1 MSILDESAVSWLHAT
16 YASARVFAS
25 APWVAEAWER
35 VLDANMEQLDEA
47 QLAAR
52 MHRAITAAGP
62 TADITEFDTRLMEL
76 KRQPDVWRYLT
87 DVWLP
92 CAVERLS
99 DAQAAVFLAVY
110 VLLRFAL
117 ERVAPS
123 DLATEHRLHALRLR
137 VKKGYAALQANAMPL
152 LAMRSK
158 HASKHAHSVAY

>member
-35 VLDANMEQLDEA
+35 FLDAHLEELDEA

-76 KRQPDVWRYLT
+76 KRQPDVWRYMT

-92 CAVERLS
+92 CAVDRLS
-99 DAQAAVFLAVY
+99 DAPASVYLAVY

-137 VKKGYAALQANAMPL
+137 VKKGYAALLANAMPL

-158 HASKHAHSVAY
+158 HAHSVAY

>member
-1 MSILDESAVSWLHAT
+1 
-16 YASARVFAS
+16 
-25 APWVAEAWER
+25 
-35 VLDANMEQLDEA
+35 MEQLDEA

-52 MHRAITAAGP
+52 MHRAITSSGQ

-76 KRQPDVWRYLT
+76 KREGVVWRYLT

-99 DAQAAVFLAVY
+99 DAPASVFLVVY

-117 ERVAPS
+117 ERFAPS
-123 DLATEHRLHALRLR
+123 DPATEHRLHALRLR

-158 HASKHAHSVAY
+158 HAHSVAY

>member
-1 MSILDESAVSWLHAT
+1 
-16 YASARVFAS
+16 
-25 APWVAEAWER
+25 
-35 VLDANMEQLDEA
+35 MEQLDEA

-52 MHRAITAAGP
+52 MHRAITSAGQ

-76 KRQPDVWRYLT
+76 KRQPDVWRYMT

-92 CAVERLS
+92 CAVDRLS
-99 DAQAAVFLAVY
+99 DAPASVYLAVY

-123 DLATEHRLHALRLR
+123 DLATEHRLHALQKRCK
-137 VKKGYAALQANAMPL
+137 VGYAAYQAKAVPL

-158 HASKHAHSVAY
+158 HAHSVAY